1 VSTLPGATRSISTAK
16 ELAADALSQIIE
28 DVLLELYTIR
38 RRSKCGETTLCRLNN
53 ELDAWLAKLP
63 PDLTVAAGAAHS
75 PPPNRIT
82 LALLYCATVILVN
95 RPFSFGG
102 WGPRIRVDEAVQAR
116 AKHRC
121 RDGAHSSRC
130 FQRHI

>member
-1 VSTLPGATRSISTAK
+1 ML
-16 ELAADALSQIIE
+16 ADALSLSQIIE

-38 RRSKCGETTLCRLNN
+38 RRSKCGEATLARLNN
-53 ELDAWLAKLP
+53 DLDAWVRKLP
-63 PDLTVAAGAAHS
+63 PDLTVAAGTAHS

-82 LALLYCATVILVN
+82 LALLYCATLILVN

-102 WGPRIRVDEAVQAR
+102 WGPRIRVDEAVQTQ

-121 RDGAHSSRC
+121 REGAQSQVKC
-130 FQRHI
+130 FRVCH